1 MGSDLLEGIYAAR
14 LSHPGRDAVLLQED
28 SGYGRQGGNGV
39 TASVCLCTYNGG
51 RYLKELLASLAAQTL
66 LPSELLVGD
75 DGSSDDTL
83 EILHG
88 FAAGAPFPV
97 DIVVNEQRFGP
108 AHNLERLLVRATG
121 DILFPCDQ
129 DDIWDPAK
137 IEVLARALEQSPDCG
152 AAIGNSSLI
161 DGAGR
166 PLPGSL
172 FEWAGLNA
180 TTRKLLGSGSSAA
193 VMEIAR
199 RNVVASHALALRRN
213 ALDLVLPLGFHWH
226 ADWWIAII
234 LSATTGIAIVED
246 RLVKYRLHDLNTV
259 GLPEKRPLSERAS
272 RERIGRFLRRA
283 DLLDSALVRVSELR
297 PGMLRPVDRA
307 VLEAESAHLRTRGSM
322 PVGRG
327 RRVIPVLREARGGG
341 YRRFSNG
348 WRSAVGDVL
357 RSSK

>member
-1 MGSDLLEGIYAAR
+1 MI
-14 LSHPGRDAVLLQED
+14 
-28 SGYGRQGGNGV
+28 
-39 TASVCLCTYNGG
+39 ASVCLCTYNGG
-51 RYLKELLASLAAQTL
+51 RYLKELLDSLAAQTL

-88 FAAGAPFPV
+88 FAADASFPV
-97 DIVVNEQRFGP
+97 DILVNEQCLGP
-108 AHNLERLLVRATG
+108 AYNLERLLVRATG

-129 DDIWDPAK
+129 DDIWDPTK
-137 IEVLARALEQSPDCG
+137 IEVLVRALEDSPDCG
-152 AAIGNSSLI
+152 AAICNSSLI

-166 PLPGSL
+166 ALPGSL

-180 TTRKLLGSGSSAA
+180 TTRKLLASGSSAA

-199 RNVVASHALALRRN
+199 RNVVASHALAIRRN

-226 ADWWIAII
+226 ADWWIAIV
-234 LSATTGIAIVED
+234 LSATTGITIVED

-259 GLPEKRPLSERAS
+259 GLPEKRPFAERAS
-272 RERIGRFLRRA
+272 RERLTRFLRRA

-297 PGMLRPVDRA
+297 PGMLSPADRA
-307 VLEAESAHLRTRGSM
+307 MLEAESAHLRTRGSL

-327 RRVIPVLREARGGG
+327 RRVIPVLREACGGG

-348 WRSAVGDVL
+348 WRSVVGDVL
-357 RSSK
+357 RSSKEIPGRPRRRSRP